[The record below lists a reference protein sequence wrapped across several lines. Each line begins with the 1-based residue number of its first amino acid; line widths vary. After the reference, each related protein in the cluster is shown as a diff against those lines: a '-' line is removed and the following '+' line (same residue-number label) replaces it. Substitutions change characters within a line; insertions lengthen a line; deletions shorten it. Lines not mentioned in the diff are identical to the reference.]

1 MKTILKLIHP
11 LGHSKKMANFGSDAQ
26 GQFPKSPEDVPP
38 AATTVPLKYK
48 PDHVAPPAL
57 SFLAQH

>member
-1 MKTILKLIHP
+1 
-11 LGHSKKMANFGSDAQ
+11 MANFGSDVQ
-26 GQFPKSPEDVPP
+26 CQLPKSPEDVPP

-48 PDHVAPPAL
+48 SDHVAPPVL